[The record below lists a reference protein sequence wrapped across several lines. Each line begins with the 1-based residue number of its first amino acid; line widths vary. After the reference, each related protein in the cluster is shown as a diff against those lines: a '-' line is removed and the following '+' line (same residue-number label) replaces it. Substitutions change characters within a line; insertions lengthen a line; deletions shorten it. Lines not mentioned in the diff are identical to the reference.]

1 MVKKD
6 EELLNKINALFLE
19 RLLVVNEYYESNLE
33 SLVNDN
39 IVLSVEQIQQW
50 SHQILNGL
58 IYLQEKQLYA
68 RNLSLKNIRL
78 TESVR
83 KFQMNIFL
91 RTFSI

>member
-39 IVLSVEQIQQW
+39 IVSSVEQIQQW
-50 SHQILNGL
+50 SHQILNAL

>member
-1 MVKKD
+1 
-6 EELLNKINALFLE
+6 LFLE

-39 IVLSVEQIQQW
+39 ILLSVEQIQQW
-50 SHQILNGL
+50 SHQILNAL

-83 KFQMNIFL
+83 KFQMNLFL